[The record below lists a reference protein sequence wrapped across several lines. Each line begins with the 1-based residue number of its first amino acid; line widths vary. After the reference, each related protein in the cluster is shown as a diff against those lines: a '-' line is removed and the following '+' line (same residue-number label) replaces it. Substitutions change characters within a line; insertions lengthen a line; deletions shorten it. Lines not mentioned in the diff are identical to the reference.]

1 MIDGVRAAL
10 EQMAEAKTAEG
21 NKFTKELMAARKN
34 GDATFTVAGRE
45 YKVEDFKHLKMAK
58 NVAEANKEEVTYP
71 HKMYHPETGEEVTAK
86 TPEEHDEYAK
96 KGYTHEK
103 PKNDNDDDDDDDD
116 NEVDEAKL
124 DPVGKADADIDND
137 GDVDASDKYLKNR
150 RKAIGKAMKK
160 ESTVRERL
168 TSIWED
174 AAGAKRTMG
183 ATAPEPMT
191 KDDERSA
198 KKMKAGHPVARPNQG
213 FGDDNSD
220 DMERATKPS
229 PTRTGDKPQG
239 DKAAIKSATPDHPA
253 NKSTKE
259 QFDALAKAYEE
270 VKNGTRKKEDTDVN
284 ELSTSTLKSY
294 LKKAGPQRD
303 KYYSQYQKLRRG
315 QDKKQGE
322 FSPDMGKTKEVGRK
336 AVNRD
341 DGEYRAQKTLAK
353 RGK

>member
-1 MIDGVRAAL
+1 MIEGVRAAL
-10 EQMAEAKTAEG
+10 EQMAEAKAAEG

-103 PKNDNDDDDDDDD
+103 PKNDNDDDDDDD

-198 KKMKAGHPVARPNQG
+198 KKMKDGHGKPVNPLADK
-213 FGDDNSD
+213 DDDSTD
-220 DMERATKPS
+220 AEQATKPAAM
-229 PTRTGDKPQG
+229 RDNDKKQG
-239 DKAAIKSATPDHPA
+239 DKTAIPSATKDHPA
-253 NKSTKE
+253 NKTTKE
-259 QFDALAKAYEE
+259 QFDAIAKAWEE
-270 VKNGTRKKEDTDVN
+270 VKNGN
-284 ELSTSTLKSY
+284 
-294 LKKAGPQRD
+294 
-303 KYYSQYQKLRRG
+303 
-315 QDKKQGE
+315 
-322 FSPDMGKTKEVGRK
+322 
-336 AVNRD
+336 
-341 DGEYRAQKTLAK
+341 
-353 RGK
+353 